1 MIGPLRTQTL
11 RGNAGPIGIPIDDV
25 LRQETLPVE
34 LFFGRHPFAMQ
45 SNAKI
50 DQYVETTLRYTPM
63 KLALL
68 LAKDSM
74 LQFPFSPMIRQLLH
88 LVPTFSGW
96 IHSNMTPQKDGC
108 SDMRFSR
115 KNVLAK
121 IRMMMMMMMVM
132 VVVVL
137 VVMVVVM
144 MMMTTTVMMMMV
156 MICMLLLV
164 MTIRTL
170 MILMILMVMMMKK
183 NSITRDEQ
191 NRVTSDEINSVTSER
206 LTILKRLS
214 HSAGMNCQVCVRNG
228 SKLRNQLRVL

>member
-45 SNAKI
+45 SIAKI

-121 IRMMMMMMMVM
+121 IRMMMMMVM
-132 VVVVL
+132 VL
-137 VVMVVVM
+137 VVMVVVVMM
-144 MMMTTTVMMMMV
+144 MMMTTMVMMMMMV

-170 MILMILMVMMMKK
+170 MILMVMMM
-183 NSITRDEQ
+183 TRTASQ
-191 NRVTSDEINSVTSER
+191 GTSKT
-206 LTILKRLS
+206 
-214 HSAGMNCQVCVRNG
+214 G
-228 SKLRNQLRVL
+228 SQATR